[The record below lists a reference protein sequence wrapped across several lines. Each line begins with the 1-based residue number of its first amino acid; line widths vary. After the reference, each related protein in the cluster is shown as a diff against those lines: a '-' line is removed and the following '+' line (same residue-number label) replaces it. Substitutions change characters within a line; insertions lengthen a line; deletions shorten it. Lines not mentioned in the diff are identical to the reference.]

1 MMIFII
7 VLLTVVA
14 NSESSVII
22 KFLKVEN
29 CTTTNKTLHIE
40 RCDACNGTLNVIL
53 EVFKPVAQMFVC
65 KLEVFAYKKVLRFLV
80 TLS

>member
-1 MMIFII
+1 MIFIL
-7 VLLTVVA
+7 VLLTAVA

-40 RCDACNGTLNVIL
+40 RCDAANGTLNVVL
-53 EVFKPVAQMFVC
+53 EIFKPVAQMFVSN
-65 KLEVFAYKKVLRFLV
+65 LV
-80 TLS
+80 DTH